1 MNFYNILAVSVAG
14 YFFGSIP
21 FAVIIG
27 RAKGVDILKVGSGNP
42 GATNVKRAVGKGA
55 GNLCFLL
62 DALKGAVAAGWP
74 LLFLAGSTNPLTLG
88 IIGLLASIA
97 GHSFSIFIKFRGGK
111 GVAVTVGGL
120 LTLMP
125 SVMLIGLFVWAAVFF
140 TSRYVSLASIAL
152 GLSLP
157 LSSVLLSQPAEGII
171 LAGLLAVLILVR
183 HRSNIKRLLSGTE
196 NRFERK
202 KQG

>member
-1 MNFYNILAVSVAG
+1 MTFINILAIAVAG
-14 YFFGSIP
+14 YLLGSVP

-27 RAKGVDILKVGSGNP
+27 RVKGVDILKVGSGNP

-55 GNLCFLL
+55 GNFCFLL
-62 DALKGAVAAGWP
+62 DALKGTVAAGWP
-74 LLFLAGSTNPLTLG
+74 QLVFADASISLVLG
-88 IIGLLASIA
+88 IIGLLAAIL

-125 SVMLIGLFVWAAVFF
+125 WVLLIGLLVWLAVFF
-140 TSRYVSLASIAL
+140 ASRYVSLASMAL

-157 LSSVLLSQPAEGII
+157 LSSWALDQSMEGILMSI
-171 LAGLLAVLILVR
+171 FLAALILIR
-183 HRSNIKRLLSGTE
+183 HRSNIGRLLAGTE
-196 NRFERK
+196 NRSERK
-202 KQG
+202 KQS